1 MKRTTTYLA
10 LMMLAVVGMLLAAC
24 GGAAAPA
31 AAPTTAP
38 AAKAAAPTEAPKAA
52 APTAAP
58 AAKATEAPKAAAAT
72 AAPAAK
78 ATEAP
83 KAAAAPS
90 FKGAPIKLWH
100 GWTGA
105 EADTLATVVKAFETA
120 NPGAKVEL
128 LAVPFD
134 QLKNKFTTEASTGGG
149 PDLLIGPKDWIG
161 ELSQA
166 KLISSLDDFSAQAGF
181 ANLNKAALD
190 ANKFGGKTWAFPES
204 TEAIAMYYNTDKVKT
219 APTSADDLLK
229 AAEASGMGLNT
240 QFYNSVGFILGN
252 GAKLLDASGK
262 CVLDQGPGGAQ
273 ALDWLKK
280 AKGTTN
286 VIADTDGGK
295 LSAAFK
301 DGRVGIIYD
310 GPWAAG
316 DYAKALGDKVAVG
329 PAITLPN
336 GKFAP
341 FLGTKNVFLSTNS
354 KSDAQGTA
362 LGFMNF
368 LSQPAQQEA
377 FAKIGHIPSNP
388 NAKADSKV
396 TQGFLQ
402 QMQSTS
408 YFPNEPEMG
417 AVWTPAGDAITR
429 VLEGKADGATAL
441 KDACAA
447 INAAN
452 KK

>member
-38 AAKAAAPTEAPKAA
+38 AAAP
-52 APTAAP
+52 
-58 AAKATEAPKAAAAT
+58 KATEAPKAAAAAPT
-72 AAPAAK
+72 TAPAA
-78 ATEAP
+78 AP
-83 KAAAAPS
+83 KAAAPA
-90 FKGAPIKLWH
+90 FKAAPIKLWH

-105 EADTLATVVKAFETA
+105 EADTLATVVKAFEAA
-120 NPGAKVEL
+120 NAGAKVEL

-134 QLKNKFTTEASTGGG
+134 QLKNKYTTEASTGGG

-166 KLISSLDDFSAQAGF
+166 KLISSLDDFATQTGMG
-181 ANLNKAALD
+181 NLNKAAVE

-204 TEAIAMYYNTDKVKT
+204 TEAVALYYNTDKVKT
-219 APTSADDLLK
+219 PPASADDVLK
-229 AAEASGMGLNT
+229 LAGDGAGLGLNT
-240 QFYNSVGFILGN
+240 QFYNAVGFLLGG
-252 GAKLLDASGK
+252 GAKLLDPTGK
-262 CVLDQGPGGAQ
+262 CILDQNPTAAAG
-273 ALDWLKK
+273 LDWMKK
-280 AKGTTN
+280 AKGTPN

-295 LSAAFK
+295 LDAAFK
-301 DGRVGIIYD
+301 DGRAAMIFN

-316 DYAKALGDKVAVG
+316 DYTKALGDKVAVADPIALAG
-329 PAITLPN
+329 S

-341 FLGTKNVFLSTNS
+341 FLGTKNVFLSANS
-354 KSDAQGTA
+354 KGDAQGTA

-368 LSQPAQQEA
+368 LSQPAQQET

-388 NAKADSKV
+388 SAKADSKI
-396 TQGFLQ
+396 TQGFLKQ
-402 QMQSTS
+402 TQNSS

-417 AVWTPAGDAITR
+417 AVWTPMGDAIIK
-429 VLEGKADGATAL
+429 VLEGKADSATAL